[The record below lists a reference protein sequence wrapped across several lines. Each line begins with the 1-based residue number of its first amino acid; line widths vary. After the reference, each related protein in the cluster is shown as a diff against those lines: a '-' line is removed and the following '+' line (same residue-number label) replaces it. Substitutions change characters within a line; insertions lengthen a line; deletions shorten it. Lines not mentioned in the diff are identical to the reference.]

1 MASRLY
7 RPRRDDRVA
16 VGQDVLREHAHNI
29 SREQLIPRI
38 AVENH
43 IAVETVVT
51 PIWFYRRIRKG
62 EGRQCSCFDIEV
74 SPNST
79 CRCCFGTGTVGGYD
93 KYGTHLEVF
102 DVTHPAARAVNVYP
116 DYERRDRPR
125 QYILIPGA
133 TRGYATVRMYP
144 QTTTGTV
151 DHIFALTD
159 VPLGTT
165 LDAYVKAPTDTEWQE
180 FSITSIEQRLFNP
193 WIDIRVEL
201 RRASVAGV
209 SPRFGTLFIRYNRL
223 TDLTLKAN
231 IPRAM
236 KSNALQEFG
245 VTNDWQTQQFWL
257 DNTLRSVTSSDWIAH
272 TNEETRWRIQNVNEF
287 APEGLLTSWDLDAKL
302 VQSYEPLSFFPL

>member
-7 RPRRDDRVA
+7 RPRRDDRVF
-16 VGQDVLREHAHNI
+16 VGQDVLREHAHTV

-62 EGRQCSCFDIEV
+62 EGRRCSCFDIEV

-79 CRCCFGTGTVGGYD
+79 CRCCFGTGIVGGYD

-102 DVTHPAARAVNVYP
+102 DVTHAAVRALNVSP

-133 TRGYATVRMYP
+133 VSGHVIARMYP
-144 QTTTGTV
+144 QTNIGTV

-159 VPLGTT
+159 VPNGTSVE
-165 LDAYVKAPTDTEWQE
+165 AYVKSPTDTEWQE
-180 FSITSIEQRLFNP
+180 FSIINIEQRLFNP

-201 RRASVAGV
+201 LRASVASP

-231 IPRAM
+231 VPRAT

-245 VTNDWQTQQFWL
+245 VTDEWQTQSFWL
-257 DNTLRSVTSSDWIAH
+257 DNTIRSVTTSDWVAH
-272 TNEETRWRIQNVNEF
+272 TDEETRWRIHSVSEF
-287 APEGLLTSWDLDAKL
+287 APEGLLTSWDLDAQL
-302 VQSYEPLSFFPL
+302 IQSYEPQSFFPL